1 MGKMAQS
8 SLLFRKSYCQI
19 SGSES
24 APVQQLDDDADTRE
38 EVDQGARTGVKI
50 LATPAVR
57 SVLPEPHTR
66 ERGQGVKI
74 LATPAVRSVVHK
86 PHTKGMDSGFR
97 LRIMNIRMP
106 S

>member
-1 MGKMAQS
+1 MAQS
-8 SLLFRKSYCQI
+8 PLLFRKSCCQI

-57 SVLPEPHTR
+57 SVVPKPHTR
-66 ERGQGVKI
+66 G
-74 LATPAVRSVVHK
+74 SVADPV
-86 PHTKGMDSGFR
+86 PF
-97 LRIMNIRMP
+97 
-106 S
+106 